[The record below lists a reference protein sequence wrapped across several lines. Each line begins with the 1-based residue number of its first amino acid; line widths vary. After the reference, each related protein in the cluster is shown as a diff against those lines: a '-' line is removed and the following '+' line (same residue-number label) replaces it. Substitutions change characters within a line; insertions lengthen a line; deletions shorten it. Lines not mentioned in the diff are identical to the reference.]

1 MLTAPSSAQCF
12 VCNAAEDAAA
22 GAYQLSRSLLLGL
35 ITYGLLLAGVASTR
49 GEFIALAI
57 PCVVYLFA
65 GYLLSPDEVKLEA
78 ARHLSA
84 ERASPNADVIV
95 TVTVANRGSHLE
107 EVLLDDVLPPELT
120 LRSGHARRFIRL
132 PKDSS
137 YAFAYTVA
145 GPRGGY
151 GFESVRAEV
160 NDPLGVTSRTVAVE
174 AKGQLF
180 VFPSLTRLRHVAI
193 RPRRTRVYAGTIP
206 ARAGGAG
213 AEFFGVRE
221 YQPGDSLRVINWRVS
236 AHQQD
241 AFYSNEF
248 QQERVADVG
257 IILDGRLRTNEFA
270 RGHSLFEFSV
280 QAAAALSDALLAQG
294 NRVGLLVYAAF
305 LRWTLPGYGKIQR
318 EKILFSLAHA
328 RPGGSEVFA
337 DFQHL
342 PTRLFPPES
351 QIVLVSPLHE
361 DDVMPLVYLRAQGY
375 QVLVVS
381 PNPVKFEV
389 SYLPRNQNVELAG
402 RVVHMERALLLQKI
416 RRAGIQV
423 LDWDVA
429 EPFDQVVKR
438 KLSRPPAW
446 LWAVGR

>member
-1 MLTAPSSAQCF
+1 M
-12 VCNAAEDAAA
+12 
-22 GAYQLSRSLLLGL
+22 SRSLLLGL
-35 ITYGLLLAGVASTR
+35 ITYGLLLAGVAIKR
-49 GEFIALAI
+49 GDLIALAI
-57 PCVVYLFA
+57 PCVVYLLA
-65 GYLLSPDEVKLEA
+65 GYLFSPDEIALEA
-78 ARHLSA
+78 TRHLSA
-84 ERASPNADVIV
+84 ERTSPNADVVV
-95 TVTVANRGSHLE
+95 TVTITNRGARLD
-107 EVLLDDVLPPELT
+107 EVLLDDVLPSDLT
-120 LRSGHARRFIRL
+120 LRSGHTRHLIRL

-137 YAFAYTVA
+137 FNFAYTIA

-160 NDPLGVTSRTVAVE
+160 NDPLGITSRTVQIE

-180 VFPSLTRLRHVAI
+180 IFPSLTRLRHVAI

-206 ARAGGAG
+206 ARVGGTG
-213 AEFFGVRE
+213 TEFFGVRE
-221 YQPGDSLRVINWRVS
+221 YQQGDSPRAINWRVS

-241 AFYSNEF
+241 VLYSNEF

-280 QAAAALSDALLAQG
+280 QAVAALTDALLTQG

-342 PTRLFPPES
+342 PTRLFPSES

-361 DDVMPLVYLRAQGY
+361 DDLMPLVYLRAQGY

-381 PNPVKFEV
+381 PNPVKFEL
-389 SYLPRNQNVELAG
+389 SYLPKNKNVELAG
-402 RVVHMERALLLQKI
+402 RMIHMERALLLQKVQ
-416 RRAGIQV
+416 RAGIQV

-429 EPFDQVVKR
+429 EPFDRVVKR

-446 LWAVGR
+446 LRAVGR